1 MCLQNYQQNYLLVT
15 QCLQLNRE
23 IRRMSLMGKQE
34 TMLYLSSFK
43 SNYRLE
49 FTDEIILFYNINK

>member
-1 MCLQNYQQNYLLVT
+1 
-15 QCLQLNRE
+15 
-23 IRRMSLMGKQE
+23 MGKQE